1 MSCIKLT
8 IEKGVCMTI
17 VVLVSLQGFYE
28 VQADPVG
35 RLFTTP
41 KERRMLEQVRHAE
54 PEKEEVAVEVVPD
67 VLEEFIE
74 EVEVVE
80 ERPVI
85 EGITVQG
92 LVYRK
97 NGRNTAWVN
106 NSNTYEG
113 DLASQHIRVD
123 PDQIDEDMV
132 QVTIPEYT
140 RKIELKVGQT
150 YDPGAERI
158 VDLAS
163 DEDATTG
170 EKPQDT
176 KVREE

>member
-1 MSCIKLT
+1 
-8 IEKGVCMTI
+8 MT
-17 VVLVSLQGFYE
+17 VAVLVSLPGFSE

-41 KERRMLEQVRHAE
+41 KERRMLEQARHAE

-85 EGITVQG
+85 EGITVKG

-97 NGRNTAWVN
+97 NGKNTAWVN

-113 DLASQHIRVD
+113 DLASQHITVD
-123 PDQIDEDMV
+123 PDKIDEDRV
-132 QVTIPEYT
+132 EVTIPEYT

-150 YDPGAERI
+150 YDPGVERI

-163 DEDATTG
+163 DEDATAG
-170 EKPQDT
+170 EKPQD
-176 KVREE
+176 KEISEE

>member
-1 MSCIKLT
+1 MRRIKLT
-8 IEKGVCMTI
+8 IGKGMCMT
-17 VVLVSLQGFYE
+17 VAMLVSLQGLSE
-28 VQADPVG
+28 AQADPIG

-41 KERRMLEQVRHAE
+41 KERRMLEQARHAE
-54 PEKEEVAVEVVPD
+54 PEKEEVVVEVIPD
-67 VLEEFIE
+67 VLEEIIE
-74 EVEVVE
+74 EVEEVE

-97 NGRNTAWVN
+97 DGKNTAWVN

-113 DLASQHIRVD
+113 DLASQHIRVN

-132 QVTIPEYT
+132 EVTIPEYT
-140 RKIELKVGQT
+140 RKIDLKVGQT
-150 YDPGAERI
+150 YDPGVERI
-158 VDLAS
+158 VDLAG
-163 DEDATTG
+163 DEDVTAG

-176 KVREE
+176 NVREE